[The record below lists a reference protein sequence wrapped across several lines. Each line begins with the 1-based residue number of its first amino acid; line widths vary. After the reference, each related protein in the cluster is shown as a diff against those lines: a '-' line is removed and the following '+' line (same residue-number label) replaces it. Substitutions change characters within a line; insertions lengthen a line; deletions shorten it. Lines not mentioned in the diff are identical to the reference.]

1 MEAPLST
8 VDALHTTDAFHSL
21 HGPVCP
27 RCNSTVYR
35 VPRRFVDR
43 LLSAFMRV
51 FRYRCDAMGC
61 NWEGNL
67 RVTGRP

>member
-8 VDALHTTDAFHSL
+8 VDALHTTDTFHSL
-21 HGPVCP
+21 HDAVCP
-27 RCNSTVYR
+27 RCNCTVYR

-43 LLSAFMRV
+43 LLSPFMRI
-51 FRYRCDAMGC
+51 FRYRCDAMDC

-67 RVTGRP
+67 RVTRRP